1 MSLIPIYTWT
11 KGIRNFDHRRKQFS
25 RQPWAQGVLLLC
37 CVVVAMLLAN
47 LPFTK
52 EIYHNVLE
60 TEISLRFHVPGHAG
74 FLFPDGMTVESFI
87 NDILMTVFF
96 FTVGLEI
103 RREMKNGELS
113 SVKKAMMPVIAAF
126 GGVVAP
132 ALIFTAINHG
142 TAAASG
148 WGIPTATDI
157 AFAVGI
163 LSILGDRVPV
173 SLKVFLTALAIA
185 DDLIA
190 ILVVA
195 LFYGGTINFGLLG
208 IAFLLIAFVLLMG
221 KLGEK
226 RGWFYLVSAIVI
238 WSLFYYAGIHSTM
251 SGVVMAFLVPMTPR
265 FSKAYFHRKRLQ
277 YIRRLNEYNGI
288 ASTSSDFPNGPQRH
302 CLRRL
307 AVISRDSMGM
317 SYRLEH
323 ALGPWVNFLI
333 MPIFALANAG
343 VEIPDVSYFNV
354 FQFDQALGSVSMGI
368 FLGLVLGKPL
378 GISLASF
385 IAVKLHVGEMPA
397 KASWVMLIA
406 VACLGGIGF
415 TMSIFVDTLSFGDQA
430 PEITSRLRDMGK
442 VAVLM
447 GSLCAGI
454 LGSVLINIVHGIGSR
469 RAAKA

>member
-1 MSLIPIYTWT
+1 MRLIPIYSWT
-11 KGIRNFDHRRKQFS
+11 RGIRNFDHRRRKFS
-25 RQPWAQGVLLLC
+25 NQPWAQGVILLI

-52 EIYHNVLE
+52 EAYHSILE
-60 TEISLRFHVPGHAG
+60 TDVSLSFQSPNGDRIF
-74 FLFPDGMTVESFI
+74 FPKDMNIEAFI
-87 NDILMTVFF
+87 NDILMTIFF

-113 SVKKAMMPVIAAF
+113 SVRKAMMPVIAAF
-126 GGVVAP
+126 GGVIAP
-132 ALIFTAINHG
+132 ALIFTLINHG
-142 TAAASG
+142 TAASSG

-163 LSILGDRVPV
+163 LSILGDKVPI

-195 LFYGGTINFGLLG
+195 FFYGGTINIGLLG
-208 IAFLLIAFVLLMG
+208 IALVLILLILLMNH
-221 KLGEK
+221 LGEK
-226 RGWFYLVSAIVI
+226 RPWFYFIPAMAI
-238 WSLFYYAGIHSTM
+238 WTLFYYAGVHSTM
-251 SGVVMAFLVPMTPR
+251 SGVVMAFLVPMAPR
-265 FSKAYFHRKRLQ
+265 YTEAYMKVKGRRYIKRL
-277 YIRRLNEYNGI
+277 YEYTGMEEGM
-288 ASTSSDFPNGPQRH
+288 FPNGPQRH

-307 AVISRDSMGM
+307 SKISNDTMGM

-323 ALGPWVNFLI
+323 SLSPWVNFLI
-333 MPIFALANAG
+333 MPLFALANAG
-343 VEIPDVSYFNV
+343 VEIPDLSYFNV
-354 FQFDQALGSVSMGI
+354 FQFSQELGSVSMGI
-368 FLGLVLGKPL
+368 FLGLLIGKPL

-385 IAVKLHVGEMPA
+385 IAVKLHAGEMPS
-397 KASWVMLIA
+397 KASWKMLIA

-430 PEITSRLRDMGK
+430 PEITARLRDMGK

-454 LGSVLINIVHGIGSR
+454 VGSILINIVHKAEVG
-469 RAAKA
+469 RAKRAIN

>member
-1 MSLIPIYTWT
+1 MRLFPIYTWT
-11 KGIRNFDHRRKQFS
+11 KGIRNFDHRRKRFS
-25 RQPWAQGVLLLC
+25 QQPWAQGVILLA

-47 LPFTK
+47 LTLTK
-52 EIYHNVLE
+52 EIYRSILE
-60 TEISLRFHVPGHAG
+60 TNFSLFFKAPGG
-74 FLFPDGMTVESFI
+74 KDIMFPKGMTIESFI

-113 SVKKAMMPVIAAF
+113 SVKKALMPVIAAI
-126 GGVVAP
+126 GGVVVP
-132 ALIFTAINHG
+132 AMLFVLVNHG

-163 LSILGDRVPV
+163 LSILGDKVPV

-195 LFYGGTINFGLLG
+195 IFYGGTIKLGLLS
-208 IAFLLIAFVLLMG
+208 IAIALIVLIFIMN

-226 RGWFYLVSAIVI
+226 REWYYFIPAIAI
-238 WSLFYYAGIHSTM
+238 WALFYYSGIHSTM
-251 SGVVMAFLVPMTPR
+251 SGVVMAFLVPMVPR
-265 FSKAYFHRKRLQ
+265 YNEAYYRRKRIQ
-277 YIRRLNEYNGI
+277 YISRLNEYKGI
-288 ASTSSDFPNGPQRH
+288 SSSAAEFPNGPQRH
-302 CLRRL
+302 CLRRM
-307 AVISRDSMGM
+307 AVISKGSIPM

-333 MPIFALANAG
+333 MPLFALANAG

-354 FQFDQALGSVSMGI
+354 FHIDPALGGVSMGI
-368 FLGLVLGKPL
+368 FLGLLIGKPL

-385 IAVKLHVGEMPA
+385 IAVKLKAGEMPA
-397 KASWVMLIA
+397 KASWMMLIA

-415 TMSIFVDTLSFGDQA
+415 TMSIFVDTLSFGEQA
-430 PEITSRLRDMGK
+430 PEIMSKLRDMGK

-447 GSLCAGI
+447 GSLCAGV
-454 LGSVLINIVHGIGSR
+454 LGSLLITTIHKLEK
-469 RAAKA
+469 KA

>member
-1 MSLIPIYTWT
+1 VI
-11 KGIRNFDHRRKQFS
+11 
-25 RQPWAQGVLLLC
+25 LLA

-52 EIYHNVLE
+52 ELYRSVLE
-60 TEISLRFHVPGHAG
+60 TKFSLFFKVPGG
-74 FLFPDGMTVESFI
+74 KDVMFPRGMTIESFI
-87 NDILMTVFF
+87 NDILMTIFF

-113 SVKKAMMPVIAAF
+113 SVKKALMPVIAAL

-132 ALIFTAINHG
+132 AVIFTVVNHG
-142 TAAASG
+142 TAASSG

-163 LSILGDRVPV
+163 LSILGDKVPV

-195 LFYGGTINFGLLG
+195 LFYGGSINFGLLS
-208 IAFLLIAFVLLMG
+208 IAIALIVLIFIMNR
-221 KLGEK
+221 LGEK
-226 RGWFYLVSAIVI
+226 RGWYYFIPAMAI
-238 WSLFYYAGIHSTM
+238 WALFYYAGIHSTM

-265 FSKAYFHRKRLQ
+265 YNEAYYRRKRIQ
-277 YIRRLNEYNGI
+277 YINRLNEYNGI
-288 ASTSSDFPNGPQRH
+288 ASTSSEFPNGPQRH
-302 CLRRL
+302 CLRRM
-307 AVISRDSMGM
+307 AVISKGSIPM

-323 ALGPWVNFLI
+323 AMGPWVNFLI
-333 MPIFALANAG
+333 MPLFALANAG

-354 FQFDQALGSVSMGI
+354 FHTDPALGGVSMGI
-368 FLGLVLGKPL
+368 FLGLLVGKPL

-385 IAVKLHVGEMPA
+385 IAVKLKAGEMPA
-397 KASWVMLIA
+397 RASWKMLIA

-430 PEITSRLRDMGK
+430 PEIMAKLRDMGK

-447 GSLCAGI
+447 GSLCAGL
-454 LGSVLINIVHGIGSR
+454 LGSLLITIVN
-469 RAAKA
+469 KFEKN